1 MKSSMA
7 AKKNGKT
14 TRNTVATFPD
24 IDHDKFHLLSL
35 ELLRDLLSDIS
46 ARDELPDDRL
56 RKLGSPTAFSVKTLC
71 AAIHSK
77 CTVDAIKWYLQSY
90 QATDKVSDLLIK
102 DGWPMLYYAAER
114 NSGDLT
120 MALLQYGVVA
130 NSPSTTFFLPL
141 LAYVIIR
148 GHIDA
153 VDTSEVVKLLLAAG
167 YDPTTIPMDMWF
179 KYL

>member
-1 MKSSMA
+1 
-7 AKKNGKT
+7 
-14 TRNTVATFPD
+14 
-24 IDHDKFHLLSL
+24 
-35 ELLRDLLSDIS
+35 
-46 ARDELPDDRL
+46 
-56 RKLGSPTAFSVKTLC
+56 
-71 AAIHSK
+71 
-77 CTVDAIKWYLQSY
+77 
-90 QATDKVSDLLIK
+90 
-102 DGWPMLYYAAER
+102 
-114 NSGDLT
+114 